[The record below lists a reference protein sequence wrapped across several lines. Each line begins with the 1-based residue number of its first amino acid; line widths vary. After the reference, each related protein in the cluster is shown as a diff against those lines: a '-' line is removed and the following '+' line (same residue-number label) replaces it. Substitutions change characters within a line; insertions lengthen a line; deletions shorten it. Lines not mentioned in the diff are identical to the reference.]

1 MRQSAFSRLA
11 AVAPVRLGV
20 GSFVGL
26 GGPAPRGQTS
36 SPERRPVCQSVGT
49 PDRAPAGTPDRAPA
63 VACRAARAAG
73 SRGRWLAVAIA
84 VLAGA
89 ACQGH
94 APDDAVTFAHLGLG
108 LTHPA
113 FLDMPAPV
121 SIEPPLARVVEASRP
136 GAVSARAT
144 PGLPVSTPIAP
155 GRARAPAA
163 VLVPYH
169 VELRARHQPALRL
182 EIEIDHCPSQPR
194 TALALAR
201 SLRHGASLVITD
213 VHAEQIAGRS
223 WQRTRF
229 SHAGPAARSDGDRMT
244 GIEYTAV
251 AGARLYRVTA
261 YGPPGAAEALI
272 ARVAPTLRLD
282 GSGDAP
288 LWPPPAPLPGTPEP
302 VTRAAAA
309 VVAVVAADIDS
320 GIDPAI
326 ATGTAGLLTIRPV
339 AVGSGV
345 TIDAGGHVLT
355 SAHTLHDE
363 ARDALHDLFLVGH
376 ERDGVLTFVCA
387 GRPARAVLDRALDL
401 ALIRCDLD
409 PGGSAFAP
417 AGWPALATAP
427 TSPQAPDLAPGD
439 PIWVLGRADTDDG
452 ALPVRSGR
460 VTAAGPSAPDPAGA
474 DLVTIDVPVTSG
486 MSGGAVVDAHGLFL
500 GVIQGFRERFQADH
514 AGVRRTGRIGLIRP
528 ASQARA
534 LLQARDRWPRLPANE
549 LK

>member
-1 MRQSAFSRLA
+1 MRQSAFSRPAALA
-11 AVAPVRLGV
+11 PA
-20 GSFVGL
+20 GSGAGL
-26 GGPAPRGQTS
+26 GGS
-36 SPERRPVCQSVGT
+36 GT
-49 PDRAPAGTPDRAPA
+49 PGRA

-73 SRGRWLAVAIA
+73 SLVRWLAVVIA
-84 VLAGA
+84 ALAGA
-89 ACQGH
+89 ACRDH

-113 FLDMPAPV
+113 FLDVPAPV
-121 SIEPPLARVVEASRP
+121 GIEPPLARVIEASRP
-136 GAVSARAT
+136 PDAVSARTT
-144 PGLPVSTPIAP
+144 PGLPVSAPIAP
-155 GRARAPAA
+155 GRAREPAA

-201 SLRHGASLVITD
+201 SLRHGASLAITD

-229 SHAGPAARSDGDRMT
+229 SHAGPAARSDGDLVT
-244 GIEYTAV
+244 GIEYATV

-261 YGPPGAAEALI
+261 YGPPGAAEALV

-282 GSGDAP
+282 GSDDAP
-288 LWPPPAPLPGTPEP
+288 LWPPPAPRQGTPEP

-326 ATGTAGLLTIRPV
+326 ATGSAAGLLTIRPV

-345 TIDAGGHVLT
+345 TIDAGGLVLT

-363 ARDALHDLFLVGH
+363 ARDALHDLFLVGQ

-387 GRPARAVLDRALDL
+387 GRPARAALDRALDL

-409 PGGSAFAP
+409 PGGGAFAP
-417 AGWPALATAP
+417 AGWPALTTAL
-427 TSPQAPDLAPGD
+427 TSPQAPGLAPGD

-460 VTAAGPSAPDPAGA
+460 VTAAGPSTPDPAGA

-486 MSGGAVVDAHGLFL
+486 MSGGAVVDARGAFL

-514 AGVRRTGRIGLIRP
+514 AGVRRTGRIGLVRP

-534 LLQARDRWPRLPANE
+534 LIQARGR
-549 LK
+549 